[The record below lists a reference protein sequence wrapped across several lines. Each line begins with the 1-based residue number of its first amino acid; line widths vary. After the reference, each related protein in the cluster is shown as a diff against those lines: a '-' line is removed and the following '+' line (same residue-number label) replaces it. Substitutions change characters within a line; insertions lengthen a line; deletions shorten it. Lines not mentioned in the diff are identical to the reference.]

1 MAKVFPLS
9 LRLSLKLKLLIPLIS
24 MSILVFG
31 LTFWIFHT
39 YLVSTYENEIKKR
52 AETIASTIIYTSD
65 ASQDPN
71 QIQRLV
77 TTLNLDPDVNLIVV
91 VAGNPPIVFA
101 SSRVQWV
108 DKDISFLPDLP
119 ERPFLRASAMSTRGY
134 YSEKRTEESFIYI
147 TSLKVTRSKGDAG
160 MIGNG
165 ALLLELNVSSMMNEL
180 YQVIILMGTG
190 SALATILMALFIY
203 LIIRRFVLKPAIA
216 MRNVMVNRTSGNR
229 KERVP
234 VYFYD
239 EIGSIAR
246 SLNEMLDQL
255 ERELDTRNIV
265 EMRLRESESKLRELN
280 SNKDKF
286 FSIVAHDLKSPFNA
300 ILGFS
305 KILQDDYNSSSEE
318 EQVHYIRRIVD
329 GLSSVYKLLE
339 NLLDWS
345 RIQLGGIEFHPEPH
359 DIGLMALEI
368 LKDSKLSLAKK
379 KIKTVV
385 EIPDNTTVFADENM
399 VKTILRNLTSNA
411 MKFSHVGK
419 TIRIYVLHSSETVN
433 VPPGFIGVA
442 IEDQGIGISKTDLD
456 SLFKIDTGFRR
467 KGTSNETGTGL
478 GLVLC
483 KEFADTYG
491 GQIWAES
498 EEGRGSTFIFTVP
511 LS

>member
-1 MAKVFPLS
+1 M
-9 LRLSLKLKLLIPLIS
+9 RLSLKHKLLIPLIS
-24 MSILVFG
+24 ISFLLFG
-31 LTFWIFHT
+31 MTFWIFHDYLFTT
-39 YLVSTYENEIKKR
+39 YNKEIKKR
-52 AETIASTIIYTSD
+52 AETIANTIIYTSD

-77 TTLNLDPDVNLIVV
+77 TTLNLDPDVNLIVT

-108 DKDISFLPDLP
+108 DKDISFLTDLP
-119 ERPFLRASAMSTRGY
+119 ERPFLRASAISTRGSY
-134 YSEKRTEESFIYI
+134 FEKRKDDSFIYI

-165 ALLLELNVSSMMNEL
+165 ALLIELNISSIMNEL
-180 YQVIILMGTG
+180 SQAIILLGTG
-190 SALATILMALFIY
+190 SALLTILMALFIY
-203 LIIRRFVLKPAIA
+203 MVIRRFVLKPAMA
-216 MRNVMVNRTSGNR
+216 MKNVMVNRTIGNR
-229 KERVP
+229 NERVP
-234 VYFYD
+234 VYFHD

-255 ERELDTRNIV
+255 EKESNIRSIV
-265 EMRLRESESKLRELN
+265 ETRLRESESKLRELN

-286 FSIVAHDLKSPFNA
+286 FSIIAHDLKSPFNA

-305 KILQDDYNSSSEE
+305 KILQEDYNSSSEE

-359 DIGLMALEI
+359 DIGLIAFEI
-368 LKDSKLSLAKK
+368 LKDTKLSFARK
-379 KIKTVV
+379 KIKTIV

-399 VKTILRNLTSNA
+399 IKTILRNLISNA
-411 MKFSHVGK
+411 MKFSQVGN
-419 TIRIYVLHSSETVN
+419 TIRIYILHSSETEN
-433 VPPGFIGVA
+433 VPPEFIGVA

-456 SLFKIDTGFRR
+456 SLFRIDTGFRR
-467 KGTSNETGTGL
+467 KGTSKETGTGL

-483 KEFADTYG
+483 KEFTDTYG
-491 GQIWAES
+491 GKIWAQS
-498 EEGRGSTFIFTVP
+498 EENKGSTFIFTVP